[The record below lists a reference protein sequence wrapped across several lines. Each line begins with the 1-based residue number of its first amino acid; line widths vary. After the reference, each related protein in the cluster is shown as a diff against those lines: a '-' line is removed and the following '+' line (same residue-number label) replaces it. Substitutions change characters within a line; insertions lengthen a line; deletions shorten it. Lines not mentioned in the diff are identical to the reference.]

1 MHNIKIL
8 NFYLPQ
14 TITYFIGPIVI
25 FCFQVVLIIGI
36 LVAILMVIFKNNK
49 FKSYSLKIY
58 SFIIFSVYLLSIYI
72 TYLVCSPSNKPFP
85 LVAIITFFLF
95 FGLIFLIYYVPL
107 LAIFFTD
114 FLISFIKNKVRRVGK
129 R

>member
-1 MHNIKIL
+1 MNIKFL

-14 TITYFIGPIVI
+14 TITYFVGPIAI
-25 FCFQVVLIIGI
+25 ICFQALLIIGI
-36 LVAILMVIFKNNK
+36 LVAILLIIFRNNK

-58 SFIIFSVYLLSIYI
+58 SFITFLVYLSSIYI

-95 FGLIFLIYYVPL
+95 FGLVFLIYYVPL
-107 LAIFFTD
+107 LAVIFTD
-114 FLISFIKNKVRRVGK
+114 FLISFIKTKGGK
-129 R
+129 K